1 MQRSL
6 VITTVAGM
14 LLASSFAYAGWGWG
28 GGWCMN
34 GYGQSASTQ
43 QILSFQKETLTLRED
58 LTEKQLEFQDEIS
71 KDLPDGKRIAALRK
85 EINDLESQLQTIG
98 DKSGVGNWSMGEGMG
113 YRRMMYSGCRCG
125 RYGW

>member
-1 MQRSL
+1 
-6 VITTVAGM
+6 
-14 LLASSFAYAGWGWG
+14 
-28 GGWCMN
+28 MN